1 MTPRG
6 FSPATTAVFTRAA
19 RPAIVTLCLVAALL
33 APSPLRAQSAT
44 NTSAIEG
51 RVVDESGA
59 ALPGVTVTIASPAL
73 QTPQLDAQSD
83 EGGRYR
89 FTALPRGIYTLT
101 FTLSGFQKITRT
113 DVNID
118 AGFVATVDIRLAVGQ
133 IEENITVTGQSP
145 VIDVRTTTV
154 TSNIKKEV
162 LETLPTSRSYE
173 DMGKL
178 APGVRVSGIPD
189 VGGNHTGGG
198 RGSLVNYGSSNGG
211 STLMLDGVNTDGTAG
226 YYDMGAVDEMIVNP
240 SGNDPEIPTPGMA
253 FQVIIKS
260 GGNTF
265 HGDGLY
271 AFQTRGLQ
279 GDNIDDR
286 LRALGVSSGN
296 PMDRYYDLN
305 GSLGGR
311 IVQDRLWFFGSGRRK
326 EYRQELI
333 GFAGGPGPDNLYYT
347 ADDEQGLTV
356 DRENNAVAKFQSHL
370 SNGQTLSY
378 MRHYDY
384 KKQDNRAGGA
394 FIPHESAGDYELPN
408 TVHVAEYTNAL
419 TSRSLLRLAIGQSYW
434 NSRADPYTDNAP
446 GFDNVTQRYSGAYVN
461 SVGND
466 STPAGSFSS
475 RWQYRRQLLVFQ
487 AVIPRRRPRAEGRR
501 RVHPRVV
508 QQVPGSAR
516 RGHRRRRPRLSDDLL
531 ERHALP
537 GAFVQLSVRGEERC
551 QLSERVRA
559 RHAAYR
565 RSPHGQRGP
574 AHGTLPRVSAAAVQ
588 TGRSIFGRR
597 RLRSRRAL
605 RLARDRAAVWG
616 VVRVDRR

>member
-1 MTPRG
+1 M
-6 FSPATTAVFTRAA
+6 
-19 RPAIVTLCLVAALL
+19 
-33 APSPLRAQSAT
+33 
-44 NTSAIEG
+44 
-51 RVVDESGA
+51 
-59 ALPGVTVTIASPAL
+59 

-178 APGVRVSGIPD
+178 APGVRVSGVPD

-286 LRALGVSSGN
+286 LRTLGVSSGN

-333 GFAGGPGPDNLYYT
+333 GFAGGPGPDDLYYT
-347 ADDEQGLTV
+347 ADDDQGLTV

-487 AVIPRRRPRAEGRR
+487 AVVPRRRSRAEGRR
-501 RVHPRVV
+501 RVHAASRYNKF
-508 QQVPGSAR
+508 QEAR
-516 RGHRRRRPRLSDDLL
+516 GAGTGGVGHDYQMIFANGTPFQIRLYNSPFVAKNDVNYQSGFVRDTLRIGDRL
-531 ERHALP
+531 TVNAGLRMERYHAFLP
-537 GAFVQLSVRGEERC
+537 PQSKPA
-551 QLSERVRA
+551 
-559 RHAAYR
+559 
-565 RSPHGQRGP
+565 GP
-574 AHGTLPRVSAAAVQ
+574 FSAAADY
-588 TGRSIFGRR
+588 RP
-597 RLRSRRAL
+597 RRAL
-605 RLARDRAAVWG
+605 RLARDRAAVW
-616 VVRVDRR
+616 RCRTR